1 MKHSFSIVHPQGTHV
16 NITKVSCEKLDL
28 DSSGTHVCEIFDA
41 RCYSWRT
48 FVLIW
53 ISNQRHL
60 IDCYMYIICPRYE
73 KEVTTFNIFPPIV
86 ILCALPA
93 FLESMYMTLD
103 FEGLNSMSW
112 LQPYV

>member
-1 MKHSFSIVHPQGTHV
+1 MAYI
-16 NITKVSCEKLDL
+16 CLDL
-28 DSSGTHVCEIFDA
+28 DFKSASSDRLLH
-41 RCYSWRT
+41 
-48 FVLIW
+48 
-53 ISNQRHL
+53 
-60 IDCYMYIICPRYE
+60 IICPRYE